1 MAKLVLTVVGND
13 RPGLVTAL
21 SAAVVEAGGN
31 WLESQLGRVAGTFA
45 GVVLVEVP
53 DAQVATLEQ
62 TANALAEG
70 GVLEVTFTP
79 ADRAAPLAAGES
91 LHVAVLGKD
100 RPGIVR
106 EVSGALSSL
115 GATIVSLTTQTRDAP
130 MGDGVIFEADADV
143 WLPLN
148 VTAEAVQQ
156 AIEAL
161 SHDVVVDLTEV
172 EEQ

>member
-21 SAAVVEAGGN
+21 STAVVEAGGN

-45 GVVLVEVP
+45 GVVLVELP
-53 DAQVATLEQ
+53 DANVATLEQ
-62 TANALAEG
+62 TASALTEG
-70 GVLEVTFTP
+70 GVLDITFTP
-79 ADRAAPLAAGES
+79 ADRSGPLAPGES

-106 EVSGALSSL
+106 EVSGALASL
-115 GATIVSLTTQTRDAP
+115 GATILSLSTQTRDTP

-148 VTAEAVQQ
+148 VTPEAVQLS
-156 AIEAL
+156 IEAL
-161 SHDVVVDLTEV
+161 SHDVVVDLTEA
-172 EEQ
+172 EDQ

>member
-1 MAKLVLTVVGND
+1 MTEAH
-13 RPGLVTAL
+13 
-21 SAAVVEAGGN
+21 SAHAPA
-31 WLESQLGRVAGTFA
+31 LGRDFKVQK
-45 GVVLVEVP
+45 P
-53 DAQVATLEQ
+53 DRILTLSCE
-62 TANALAEG
+62 
-70 GVLEVTFTP
+70 
-79 ADRAAPLAAGES
+79 
-91 LHVAVLGKD
+91 D